1 MAPSDLLKDS
11 LQRETERQNR
21 IYQEAI
27 ARKKN
32 PVQQGLA
39 EEARIES
46 QAQFTNKTSIDT
58 GVAGMPDIASEF
70 ALPRDVA
77 GVPPVEAQA
86 APASSASHEAPV
98 VASEPAPDIAD
109 RLSHIPE
116 IRSALMPPDASVQE
130 GAWSKPFSL
139 TRPDME
145 PWLSFYKG
153 YRQSRLFR
161 EGAENT
167 AFDPSS
173 GAPLDFAVLA
183 LLELRQADPKLLLDP
198 PVRINGPVRYAELEE
213 DLRAC
218 RNEQEARFLIERAA
232 QAHEAQ
238 LHVAIDRGREMGNLL
253 YDALMGEGHSN
264 LIKAWQ
270 DAYQRKPTIEELHLM
285 LTAGRTKP
293 ATSKRP
299 QAVAEREERTDEE
312 KPVAPAV
319 VQLAPQEQPA
329 KPVMSQKE
337 MPRERVAPKEA
348 PEMPRPA
355 KQEVRVKPAPR
366 GKVSWLEKKLDALSP
381 RQRFLVPIVVAAA
394 CSAVL
399 IALGLNGLI

>member
-1 MAPSDLLKDS
+1 MPPSDMLKDS

-27 ARKKN
+27 ARKKK
-32 PVQQGLA
+32 PGEQGLA
-39 EEARIES
+39 DDARIES
-46 QAQFTNKTSIDT
+46 EPELTSPAA
-58 GVAGMPDIASEF
+58 GGGGPGGMPEIAREF
-70 ALPRDVA
+70 ALPRHMAAAPRGEVQ
-77 GVPPVEAQA
+77 PV
-86 APASSASHEAPV
+86 PASSASHEAPA
-98 VASEPAPDIAD
+98 VANEPAPGIAD

-116 IRSALMPPDASVQE
+116 MRSALMPLDASTQDE
-130 GAWSKPFSL
+130 EWSKPFSL
-139 TRPDME
+139 TRPGME
-145 PWLSFYKG
+145 PWQSFYKG

-161 EGAENT
+161 EGAESV

-183 LLELRQADPKLLLDP
+183 LLELRQADTKLILDP
-198 PVRINGPVRYAELEE
+198 PVRINAPVRYAELEE

-218 RNEQEARFLIERAA
+218 RNEQEARFLIERAT
-232 QAHEAQ
+232 QAHETQ
-238 LHVAIDRGREMGNLL
+238 LRVAIGRGREMGNLL

-264 LIKAWQ
+264 LIKAWE

-285 LTAGRTKP
+285 LTAGRTTP
-293 ATSKRP
+293 AAPKRP
-299 QAVAEREERTDEE
+299 QAVAERGGRIVEE
-312 KPVAPAV
+312 KAVAPAF
-319 VQLAPQEQPA
+319 VQAAPQEN
-329 KPVMSQKE
+329 PVRPVTPQKE
-337 MPRERVAPKEA
+337 MQRERAVPKEA
-348 PEMPRPA
+348 TEMPRPA
-355 KQEVRVKPAPR
+355 IAEALVKPVPR